1 MGALPFLGL
10 QFSCKSSSDEA
21 IVLKLPTAV
30 RALLK
35 QDDDEWPDQNH
46 SKSSGFLICLKV

>member
-1 MGALPFLGL
+1 MGAEFLRL
-10 QFSCKSSSDEA
+10 QFSCKSSSEA

-35 QDDDEWPDQNH
+35 QDDDEWPDQNPMV
-46 SKSSGFLICLKV
+46 FMFF